1 MTDTADLVKE
11 LDGLNAELRLPVGNA
26 TDEELRDL
34 GMKILARFNDGWP
47 TIKAELSRLS
57 ARVGELEGE
66 NANLVAIAA
75 TAAELARSRADELIA
90 AESRAAAMREALE
103 KAKVDI
109 ATWSPD
115 PTEPL
120 EDINRALQEG

>member
-57 ARVGELEGE
+57 ARVAELE
-66 NANLVAIAA
+66 
-75 TAAELARSRADELIA
+75 AEFDGADW
-90 AESRAAAMREALE
+90 
-103 KAKVDI
+103 VYF
-109 ATWSPD
+109 SPD
-115 PTEPL
+115 AGTEYAEAHPV
-120 EDINRALQEG
+120 ESGETPDATDIRKATG